1 MALLEIQHLPGV
13 PKERIELA
21 NGSNFYAWLEQQAFD
36 RDIAIVINGVLADEE
51 TELSFE
57 LTEFH
62 LIQIFNQP
70 RSIVSD
76 ILSPVFKLVTKVFSF
91 LAPKPSFSAADTNSK
106 ESPNNKLT
114 GQTNIARTYQAR
126 PDIYGQVRSYPDLIQ
141 QSMFEYVN
149 NLKQV
154 TEWMNF
160 GIGYYTV
167 ANVRYSESTLG
178 SLAGASYQ
186 VFQPGEVIPVIYEGF
201 EFDDVDGQELPG
213 PNESEDIPI
222 ESATATEVV
231 QGVFS
236 GNQISM
242 KLVKQ
247 AEFDYFYGLSF
258 PHAVSFVINVT
269 YNTAS
274 GTVTKDITLNAD
286 LINAEIT
293 DDGSVIDPEYYY
305 TFYFNNLSGSD
316 ASTTPS
322 TATINNTKFILN
334 DNQPLIV
341 GPFFSPVAGDQLWVH
356 LNAQLGDGNWAS
368 TAITIWKVDDD
379 NIQIPGTTEHFTAGF
394 DEVSKTD
401 NYYLTKKI
409 TPAAGYGRYALQ
421 FNRLE
426 NSNDSS
432 VLKLEEI
439 HSVRVRSNEV
449 HPDDSLVR
457 VTVRATEQ
465 ATGARDRK
473 YNALVT
479 RHTISYDINT
489 RKVDYT
495 LRPSRSFA
503 DAVAHE
509 WLVIGKQPVDT
520 IDLYELYSIYQ
531 SLPDRRLGYFD
542 YTFDDEDISL
552 GNRVETICNA
562 ARVIAY
568 WDDGVLTFARD
579 ERKEF
584 PSAVFNRA
592 NIVADEY
599 KISYDMTMPGGY
611 DGVEI
616 EYVSPKT
623 NKKTYIR
630 YRITDTGI
638 VEQAALSP
646 LKISL
651 SGCRNEYQ
659 ARDRALLEV
668 NRLISSR
675 MKMNMKTLA
684 DGEYVSPGEM
694 IVVADTYDTN
704 QQAGYI
710 VARNGNNFDTSEQI
724 NFAGDMYVR
733 VTDAIG
739 NSTDKIR
746 AYPRTDTT
754 FGFTAAVPSIT
765 LNIFDGYNVQS
776 PSRYVI
782 ATTEEMEAMRWRVS
796 DKKPNSDG
804 TFSLTCDEYFD
815 AKPDYNV

>member
-13 PKERIELA
+13 PKERVELA
-21 NGSNFYAWLEQQAFD
+21 NGSNFYTWLEQQAFD
-36 RDIAIVINGVLADEE
+36 MDIAIVINGILADDE

-57 LTEFH
+57 LTELH
-62 LIQIFNQP
+62 RIQIFNQP

-76 ILSPVFKLVTKVFSF
+76 ILNPVFKLVTKVFSF
-91 LAPKPSFSAADTNSK
+91 LAPKPSFSSAADNNAK

-126 PDIYGQVRSYPDLIQ
+126 PDIYGQVRSFPDLIQ
-141 QSMFEYVN
+141 QSMFEFTDNIKY
-149 NLKQV
+149 V

-160 GIGYYTV
+160 GIGNYTIES
-167 ANVRYSESTLG
+167 VRYSES
-178 SLAGASYQ
+178 SLAAIAGSSYQ
-186 VFQPGEVIPVIYEGF
+186 FYPPGTVIPEIIQGF
-201 EFDDVDGQELPG
+201 EFDDVDGQEVLG
-213 PNESEDIPI
+213 PNESGSEIV
-222 ESATATEVV
+222 ATATTNDVISGTLTGTSAAIKIV
-231 QGVFS
+231 QSSDF
-236 GNQISM
+236 NYF
-242 KLVKQ
+242 
-247 AEFDYFYGLSF
+247 FDIPKPL
-258 PHAVSFVINVT
+258 PVQVTVNVT
-269 YNTAS
+269 RHLAA
-274 GTVTKDITLNAD
+274 GDVTGDITFSASLD
-286 LINAEIT
+286 SVAES
-293 DDGSVIDPEYYY
+293 DDGSIIDPTEYF
-305 TFYFNNLSGSD
+305 TFQLSDINSPVEIPSGS
-316 ASTTPS
+316 
-322 TATINNTKFILN
+322 TINNTIFTLTENKGNIS
-334 DNQPLIV
+334 
-341 GPFFSPVAGDQLWVH
+341 GPYFAAIEGGELWVH
-356 LNAQLGDGNWAS
+356 MQAQLGSGARAIFELDYWA
-368 TAITIWKVDDD
+368 VDDD
-379 NIQIPGTTEHFTAGF
+379 NNIISPLYSYTGNVYNASSSRSDYIYGTFKFTPPPGKA
-394 DEVSKTD
+394 
-401 NYYLTKKI
+401 
-409 TPAAGYGRYALQ
+409 RYAFQVRKTNNSSDSNLLQ
-421 FNRLE
+421 IAE
-426 NSNDSS
+426 A
-432 VLKLEEI
+432 
-439 HSVRVRSNEV
+439 HSVTRRKNVTYPN
-449 HPDDSLVR
+449 DTLVK

-465 ATGARDRK
+465 ATGSRDRK

-489 RKVDYT
+489 RTVDYT

-509 WLVIGKQPVDT
+509 WLVIGKQPEDT
-520 IDLYELYSIYQ
+520 IDLYEIYSIYQ
-531 SLPDRRLGYFD
+531 SLPDQRLGYFD
-542 YTFDDEDISL
+542 YTFDDEDVSL

-611 DGVEI
+611 DGVEV
-616 EYVSPKT
+616 EYVSPRT

-638 VEQAALSP
+638 VEQAALAP

-659 ARDRALLEV
+659 AEDRALLEV

-710 VARNGNNFDTSEQI
+710 VARNGNDFDTSEQI

-733 VTDAIG
+733 VTDSIG

-746 AYPRTDTT
+746 AYPRTDTK

-765 LNIFDGYNVQS
+765 LNIFDGYNIQS

-782 ATTEEMEAMRWRVS
+782 ATTEEMETMRWRVS

-815 AKPDYNV
+815 AKPDFNV

>member
-21 NGSNFYAWLEQQAFD
+21 NGSNFYTWLEQQAFD
-36 RDIAIVINGVLADEE
+36 MDIAIVINGVLADEE
-51 TELSFE
+51 TELSFK
-57 LTEFH
+57 LTELH
-62 LIQIFNQP
+62 RIQIFNQP
-70 RSIVSD
+70 QSIVSD

-91 LAPKPSFSAADTNSK
+91 LAPKPSFSSAADNNAK

-126 PDIYGQVRSYPDLIQ
+126 PDIYGQVRSFPDLIQ
-141 QSMFEYVN
+141 QSMFEFIGNIKY
-149 NLKQV
+149 V

-160 GIGYYTV
+160 GIGNYTV
-167 ANVRYSESTLG
+167 ESVRYSESSLG
-178 SLAGASYQ
+178 SIAGASYQ
-186 VFQPGEVIPVIYEGF
+186 FYPPDTVIPEIIQGF
-201 EFDDVDGQELPG
+201 EFDDVDGQEVLG
-213 PNESEDIPI
+213 PNEDNSEQV
-222 ESATATEVV
+222 ATATTNDVV
-231 QGVFS
+231 S
-236 GNQISM
+236 GTITGTSAA
-242 KLVKQ
+242 VKIVQ
-247 AEFDYFYGLSF
+247 SSDFDYFYDIPKPL
-258 PHAVSFVINVT
+258 PVQVTVNVT
-269 YNTAS
+269 RHLAS
-274 GTVTKDITLNAD
+274 GDVTENVTFSASLDAAT
-286 LINAEIT
+286 ES
-293 DDGSVIDPEYYY
+293 DDGAVIDPVNYF
-305 TFYFNNLSGSD
+305 TFQLSSINSPVEIPSGS
-316 ASTTPS
+316 
-322 TATINNTKFILN
+322 TINNTIFTLTENKGNIS
-334 DNQPLIV
+334 
-341 GPFFSPVAGDQLWVH
+341 GPYFAAIEGDELWVH
-356 LNAQLGDGNWAS
+356 LQAQLGKREGADFLIEYWA
-368 TAITIWKVDDD
+368 VNDD
-379 NIQIPGTTEHFTAGF
+379 NDRISPTYSYKSFVFNYSDSRADYIYGTFKFT
-394 DEVSKTD
+394 
-401 NYYLTKKI
+401 
-409 TPAAGYGRYALQ
+409 PPYGKARYAFQLRKTNNSSDSNLLQ
-421 FNRLE
+421 IAE
-426 NSNDSS
+426 A
-432 VLKLEEI
+432 
-439 HSVRVRSNEV
+439 HSVTRRTNVTYPN
-449 HPDDSLVR
+449 DTLVK

-465 ATGARDRK
+465 ATSSRDRK

-489 RKVDYT
+489 RTVDYT

-509 WLVIGKQPVDT
+509 WLVIGKQPEDT

-531 SLPDRRLGYFD
+531 SLPDPLLGYFD

-668 NRLISSR
+668 NRLVSSR

-710 VARNGNNFDTSEQI
+710 VARNGNYFDTSEQI
-724 NFAGDMYVR
+724 NFAGDMHVR
-733 VTDAIG
+733 VTDSIG

-746 AYPRTDTT
+746 AYPRTDTK

-782 ATTEEMEAMRWRVS
+782 ATTAEMEAMRWRVS

>member
-21 NGSNFYAWLEQQAFD
+21 NGSNFYTWLEQQEFD

-51 TELSFE
+51 TELSFK
-57 LTEFH
+57 LTELH
-62 LIQIFNQP
+62 RIQIFNQP
-70 RSIVSD
+70 KSIVSD

-242 KLVKQ
+242 KIVKQ

-489 RKVDYT
+489 RTVDYT

-509 WLVIGKQPVDT
+509 WLVIGKQPADT

-531 SLPDRRLGYFD
+531 SLPDPRLGYFD

-659 ARDRALLEV
+659 AKDRALLEV
-668 NRLISSR
+668 NRLVSSR

-704 QQAGYI
+704 QQAGHI

-724 NFAGDMYVR
+724 NFSGDMYVR
-733 VTDAIG
+733 VTDSIG

-746 AYPRTDTT
+746 AYPRIDTK

-782 ATTEEMEAMRWRVS
+782 ATTAEMEAMRWRVS
-796 DKKPNSDG
+796 DKKTNSDG

>member
-21 NGSNFYAWLEQQAFD
+21 NGSNFYTWLEKQAFD

-57 LTEFH
+57 LTELH
-62 LIQIFNQP
+62 RIQIFDQP
-70 RSIVSD
+70 HGIVSD
-76 ILSPVFKLVTKVFSF
+76 ILSPIFKLVTKVFSF
-91 LAPKPSFSAADTNSK
+91 LAPKPSFSVADTNSK

-222 ESATATEVV
+222 ESATANEVV

-242 KLVKQ
+242 KIVKQ

-286 LINAEIT
+286 LINAEMT
-293 DDGSVIDPEYYY
+293 DDGSVINPEYYY

-341 GPFFSPVAGDQLWVH
+341 GPFFSPVAGNQLWVH

-426 NSNDSS
+426 NSNDAS

-439 HSVRVRSNEV
+439 HSVRVRNNEV

-489 RKVDYT
+489 RAVDYT

-509 WLVIGKQPVDT
+509 WLVIGKQPEGT

-531 SLPDRRLGYFD
+531 SLPDPLLGYFD

-616 EYVSPKT
+616 EYVSPRT

-668 NRLISSR
+668 NRLVSSR

-710 VARNGNNFDTSEQI
+710 VARNGNDFDTSEQI
-724 NFAGDMYVR
+724 NFSGDMYVR
-733 VTDAIG
+733 VTDSIG

-746 AYPRTDTT
+746 AYPRTDTK
-754 FGFTAAVPSIT
+754 FGFTAAVPNIT

>member
-13 PKERIELA
+13 PKERIKLA
-21 NGSNFYAWLEQQAFD
+21 NGNNFYNWLEQQAFD
-36 RDIAIVINGVLADEE
+36 RDIAIVINGILADDE

-57 LTEFH
+57 LTELH
-62 LIQIFNQP
+62 RIQIFNQP
-70 RSIVSD
+70 HGVVSD
-76 ILSPVFKLVTKVFSF
+76 ILNPIFKLVTKVFSF

-167 ANVRYSESTLG
+167 ENVRYSESTLG

-222 ESATATEVV
+222 ESATANEVV

-242 KLVKQ
+242 KIVKQ
-247 AEFDYFYGLSF
+247 SEFDYFYGLSF

-341 GPFFSPVAGDQLWVH
+341 GPFFAPVAGDQLWVH

-379 NIQIPGTTEHFTAGF
+379 NIQIPGTTEHFSAGF
-394 DEVSKTD
+394 PTVSKTD

-489 RKVDYT
+489 RTVDYT

-509 WLVIGKQPVDT
+509 WLVIGKQPADT

-531 SLPDRRLGYFD
+531 SLPDSRLGYFD

-568 WDDGVLTFARD
+568 WDDGLLTFARD

-592 NIVADEY
+592 NIVADEH

-630 YRITDTGI
+630 YRITDAGI

-710 VARNGNNFDTSEQI
+710 VARNGNDFDTSEQI

-733 VTDAIG
+733 VTDSIG

-746 AYPRTDTT
+746 AYTRTDTK
-754 FGFTAAVPSIT
+754 FGFTAAVPNIT

>member
-13 PKERIELA
+13 PKERIELT
-21 NGSNFYAWLEQQAFD
+21 NGSNFYNWLEQQAFD

-57 LTEFH
+57 LTELH
-62 LIQIFNQP
+62 RIQIFNQP

-76 ILSPVFKLVTKVFSF
+76 ILNPVFKLVTKVFSF
-91 LAPKPSFSAADTNSK
+91 LAPKPSFSSAADNNAK

-126 PDIYGQVRSYPDLIQ
+126 PDIYGQVRSFPDLIQ
-141 QSMFEYVN
+141 QSMFEFTDNIKY
-149 NLKQV
+149 V

-160 GIGYYTV
+160 GIGHYTIES
-167 ANVRYSESTLG
+167 VRYSESSLG
-178 SLAGASYQ
+178 AIAGASYQ
-186 VFQPGEVIPVIYEGF
+186 FYPPTTVIPEIIQGF
-201 EFDDVDGQELPG
+201 EFDDVDGQEVLG
-213 PNESEDIPI
+213 PNESGSEPV
-222 ESATATEVV
+222 ATATTNDVISGALTGTSAAIKIV
-231 QGVFS
+231 QSSDF
-236 GNQISM
+236 NYF
-242 KLVKQ
+242 
-247 AEFDYFYGLSF
+247 FDIPKPL
-258 PHAVSFVINVT
+258 PVQVTVNVT
-269 YNTAS
+269 RHLAAGDVTA
-274 GTVTKDITLNAD
+274 DITFSASLD
-286 LINAEIT
+286 SVAES
-293 DDGSVIDPEYYY
+293 DDGAIIDPTEYF
-305 TFYFNNLSGSD
+305 TFQLSDINSPVEIPAGS
-316 ASTTPS
+316 
-322 TATINNTKFILN
+322 TINNTIFTLTENKGNIS
-334 DNQPLIV
+334 
-341 GPFFSPVAGDQLWVH
+341 GPYFAAIEGDELWVH
-356 LNAQLGDGNWAS
+356 MQAQLGTEAIARFVLDYWA
-368 TAITIWKVDDD
+368 VDDD
-379 NIQIPGTTEHFTAGF
+379 NNIISPLYTYTGNLYNASDSRSDYIYGTFKF
-394 DEVSKTD
+394 
-401 NYYLTKKI
+401 
-409 TPAAGYGRYALQ
+409 TPAFGKARYAFQVRKTNNSSDSNLLQ
-421 FNRLE
+421 IAE
-426 NSNDSS
+426 A
-432 VLKLEEI
+432 
-439 HSVRVRSNEV
+439 HSVTRRKNVTYPN
-449 HPDDSLVR
+449 DTLVK

-465 ATGARDRK
+465 ATGSRDRK

-489 RKVDYT
+489 RTVNYT

-509 WLVIGKQPVDT
+509 WLVIGKQPEDT

-531 SLPDRRLGYFD
+531 SLPEPRLGYFD

-611 DGVEI
+611 DGVEV
-616 EYVSPKT
+616 EYVSPRT

-630 YRITDTGI
+630 YRITAIGI

-710 VARNGNNFDTSEQI
+710 VARNGNDFDTSEQI

-733 VTDAIG
+733 VTDSIG

-746 AYPRTDTT
+746 AYPRTDTK

-782 ATTEEMEAMRWRVS
+782 ATTAEMEAMRWRVS

>member
-21 NGSNFYAWLEQQAFD
+21 NGSNFYTWLEQQAFD
-36 RDIAIVINGVLADEE
+36 RDIAIVINGVLADED

-57 LTEFH
+57 LIELH
-62 LIQIFNQP
+62 RIQIFNQP

-91 LAPKPSFSAADTNSK
+91 LAPKPSFSTSADNNAK

-126 PDIYGQVRSYPDLIQ
+126 PDIYGQVRSFPDLIQ
-141 QSMFEYVN
+141 QSMFEFTDNIKY
-149 NLKQV
+149 V

-160 GIGYYTV
+160 GIGQYTV
-167 ANVRYSESTLG
+167 ESVRYSESSLG
-178 SLAGASYQ
+178 AIAGASYQ
-186 VFQPGEVIPVIYEGF
+186 FYPPGTVIPEIIQGF
-201 EFDDVDGQELPG
+201 EFDDVDGQEVLG
-213 PNESEDIPI
+213 PNEDNSEQV
-222 ESATATEVV
+222 ATATTNDVV
-231 QGVFS
+231 S
-236 GNQISM
+236 GTITGTSAA
-242 KLVKQ
+242 VKIVQ
-247 AEFDYFYGLSF
+247 SSDFDYFYDIPKPL
-258 PHAVSFVINVT
+258 PVQVTVNVT
-269 YNTAS
+269 RHLAS
-274 GTVTKDITLNAD
+274 GDVTENVTFSASLDAAT
-286 LINAEIT
+286 ES
-293 DDGSVIDPEYYY
+293 DDGSVIDPVKYF
-305 TFYFNNLSGSD
+305 TFQLSAINSPVEIPSGS
-316 ASTTPS
+316 
-322 TATINNTKFILN
+322 TINNTIFTLTENKGNIS
-334 DNQPLIV
+334 
-341 GPFFSPVAGDQLWVH
+341 GPYFAAIEGDELWVH
-356 LNAQLGDGNWAS
+356 LQAQLGKREGADFLLEYWA
-368 TAITIWKVDDD
+368 VNDD
-379 NIQIPGTTEHFTAGF
+379 NDRISPTYSYSSFVFNASYNRADYIYGTFKFT
-394 DEVSKTD
+394 
-401 NYYLTKKI
+401 
-409 TPAAGYGRYALQ
+409 PPYGKARYAFQLRKTNNSSDSNLLQ
-421 FNRLE
+421 IAE
-426 NSNDSS
+426 A
-432 VLKLEEI
+432 
-439 HSVRVRSNEV
+439 HSVTRRKNVTYPN
-449 HPDDSLVR
+449 DTLVK

-465 ATGARDRK
+465 ATGSRDRK

-503 DAVAHE
+503 DAVTHE
-509 WLVIGKQPVDT
+509 WLVIGKQPADT

-531 SLPDRRLGYFD
+531 SLPDPRLGYFD

-579 ERKEF
+579 ERKEY

-638 VEQAALSP
+638 VEQSALSP

-659 ARDRALLEV
+659 AEDRALLEV

-733 VTDAIG
+733 VTDSIG

-746 AYPRTDTT
+746 AYPRTDTK

-782 ATTEEMEAMRWRVS
+782 ATTAEMEAMRWRVS

>member
-21 NGSNFYAWLEQQAFD
+21 NGSNFYTWLEQQAFD
-36 RDIAIVINGVLADEE
+36 RDIAIVINGILADDE

-57 LTEFH
+57 LTELH
-62 LIQIFNQP
+62 RIQIFNQP

-76 ILSPVFKLVTKVFSF
+76 ILNPVFKLVTKVFSF
-91 LAPKPSFSAADTNSK
+91 LAPKPSFSSAADNNAK

-126 PDIYGQVRSYPDLIQ
+126 PDIYGQVRSFPDLIQ
-141 QSMFEYVN
+141 QSMFEFTDNIKY
-149 NLKQV
+149 V

-160 GIGYYTV
+160 GIGNYTIES
-167 ANVRYSESTLG
+167 VRYSES
-178 SLAGASYQ
+178 SLAAIAGSSYQ
-186 VFQPGEVIPVIYEGF
+186 FYPPGTVIPEIIQGF
-201 EFDDVDGQELPG
+201 EFDDVDGQEVLG
-213 PNESEDIPI
+213 PNESGSEIV
-222 ESATATEVV
+222 ATATTNDVISGTLTGTSAAIKIV
-231 QGVFS
+231 QSSDF
-236 GNQISM
+236 NYF
-242 KLVKQ
+242 
-247 AEFDYFYGLSF
+247 FDIPKPL
-258 PHAVSFVINVT
+258 PVQVTVNVT
-269 YNTAS
+269 RHLAA
-274 GTVTKDITLNAD
+274 GDVTGDITFSASLD
-286 LINAEIT
+286 SVAESN
-293 DDGSVIDPEYYY
+293 DGSIIDPTEYF
-305 TFYFNNLSGSD
+305 TFQLSDINSPVEIPSGS
-316 ASTTPS
+316 
-322 TATINNTKFILN
+322 TINNTIFTLTENKGNIS
-334 DNQPLIV
+334 
-341 GPFFSPVAGDQLWVH
+341 GPYFAAIEGGELWVH
-356 LNAQLGDGNWAS
+356 MQAQLGSGARAIFELDYWA
-368 TAITIWKVDDD
+368 VDDD
-379 NIQIPGTTEHFTAGF
+379 NNIISPLYSYTGNVYNASSSRSDYIYGTFKFTPHPGKA
-394 DEVSKTD
+394 
-401 NYYLTKKI
+401 
-409 TPAAGYGRYALQ
+409 RYAFQVRKTNNSSDSNLLQ
-421 FNRLE
+421 IAE
-426 NSNDSS
+426 A
-432 VLKLEEI
+432 
-439 HSVRVRSNEV
+439 HSVTRRKNVTYPN
-449 HPDDSLVR
+449 DTLVK

-465 ATGARDRK
+465 ATGSRDRK

-489 RKVDYT
+489 RTVDYT

-509 WLVIGKQPVDT
+509 WLVIGKQPEDT
-520 IDLYELYSIYQ
+520 IDLYEIYSIYH
-531 SLPDRRLGYFD
+531 SLPDQRLGYFD
-542 YTFDDEDISL
+542 YTFDDEDVSL

-611 DGVEI
+611 DGVEV
-616 EYVSPKT
+616 EYVSPRT

-630 YRITDTGI
+630 YRITATGI

-668 NRLISSR
+668 NRLVSSR

-710 VARNGNNFDTSEQI
+710 VARNGNDFDTSEQI

-733 VTDAIG
+733 VTDSIG

-746 AYPRTDTT
+746 AYPRTDTK

-765 LNIFDGYNVQS
+765 LNIFDGYNIQS

-815 AKPDYNV
+815 AKPDFNV

>member
-21 NGSNFYAWLEQQAFD
+21 NGSNFYTWLEQQEFD

-51 TELSFE
+51 TELSFK
-57 LTEFH
+57 LTELH
-62 LIQIFNQP
+62 RIQIFNQP
-70 RSIVSD
+70 KSIVSD

-242 KLVKQ
+242 KIVKQ

-379 NIQIPGTTEHFTAGF
+379 NIQISGTTEHFTAGF

-489 RKVDYT
+489 RTVDYT

-509 WLVIGKQPVDT
+509 WLVIGKQPADT

-531 SLPDRRLGYFD
+531 SLPDPRLGYFD

-659 ARDRALLEV
+659 AKDRALLEV
-668 NRLISSR
+668 NRLVSSR

-724 NFAGDMYVR
+724 NFSGDMYVR
-733 VTDAIG
+733 VTDSIG

-746 AYPRTDTT
+746 AYPRIDTK

-782 ATTEEMEAMRWRVS
+782 ATTAEMEAMRWRVS

>member
-21 NGSNFYAWLEQQAFD
+21 NGSNFYTWLEQQEFE

-51 TELSFE
+51 TELSFK
-57 LTEFH
+57 LTELH
-62 LIQIFNQP
+62 RIQIFNQP
-70 RSIVSD
+70 QSIVSD

-91 LAPKPSFSAADTNSK
+91 LAPKPSFSASDTNSK

-167 ANVRYSESTLG
+167 ENVRYSESTLG

-222 ESATATEVV
+222 ESATANEVV

-242 KLVKQ
+242 KIVKQ

-341 GPFFSPVAGDQLWVH
+341 GPFFAPVAGDQLWVH

-394 DEVSKTD
+394 PTVSKTD

-465 ATGARDRK
+465 ATGGRDRK

-479 RHTISYDINT
+479 RHTISYDIST
-489 RKVDYT
+489 RTVDYT

-509 WLVIGKQPVDT
+509 WLVIGKQRPGT

-531 SLPDRRLGYFD
+531 SLPDSRLGYFD

-668 NRLISSR
+668 NRLVSSR

-710 VARNGNNFDTSEQI
+710 VARNGNGFDTSEQI
-724 NFAGDMYVR
+724 NFSGDMYVR
-733 VTDAIG
+733 VTDSIG

-746 AYPRTDTT
+746 AYPRIDTK
-754 FGFTAAVPSIT
+754 FGFTASVPNIT

-782 ATTEEMEAMRWRVS
+782 ATTAEMEAMRWRVS

>member
-21 NGSNFYAWLEQQAFD
+21 NGSNFYTWLEQQEFE

-51 TELSFE
+51 TELSFK
-57 LTEFH
+57 LTELH
-62 LIQIFNQP
+62 RIQIFNQP
-70 RSIVSD
+70 QSIVSD

-91 LAPKPSFSAADTNSK
+91 LAPKPSFSASDTNSK

-222 ESATATEVV
+222 ESATANEVV

-242 KLVKQ
+242 KIVKQ

-341 GPFFSPVAGDQLWVH
+341 GPFFAPVAGDQLWVH

-394 DEVSKTD
+394 PTVSKTD

-457 VTVRATEQ
+457 VTVRSTEQ

-489 RKVDYT
+489 RTVDYT

-509 WLVIGKQPVDT
+509 WLVIGKQPADT

-531 SLPDRRLGYFD
+531 SLPDPRLGYFD

-659 ARDRALLEV
+659 AKDRALLEV
-668 NRLISSR
+668 NRLVSSR

-710 VARNGNNFDTSEQI
+710 VARNGNDFDTSEQI

-733 VTDAIG
+733 VTDSIG

-746 AYPRTDTT
+746 AYPRTDTK

-782 ATTEEMEAMRWRVS
+782 ATTAEMESMRWRVS

>member
-36 RDIAIVINGVLADEE
+36 RDIAVVINGVLAGEE

-57 LTEFH
+57 LTELH
-62 LIQIFNQP
+62 RIQIFNQP

-91 LAPKPSFSAADTNSK
+91 LAPKPSFSSAADNNAK

-126 PDIYGQVRSYPDLIQ
+126 PDIYGQVRSFPDLIQ
-141 QSMFEYVN
+141 QSMFEFTDNIKY
-149 NLKQV
+149 V

-160 GIGYYTV
+160 GIGNYTIES
-167 ANVRYSESTLG
+167 VRYSESSLG
-178 SLAGASYQ
+178 AIAGSSYQ
-186 VFQPGEVIPVIYEGF
+186 FYPPSIVIPEIIQGF
-201 EFDDVDGQELPG
+201 EFDDVDGQEVLG
-213 PNESEDIPI
+213 PNESGSEPV
-222 ESATATEVV
+222 ATATTNDVISGTLTGTSAAIKIV
-231 QGVFS
+231 QSSDF
-236 GNQISM
+236 NYF
-242 KLVKQ
+242 
-247 AEFDYFYGLSF
+247 FDIPKPL
-258 PHAVSFVINVT
+258 PVQVTVNVT
-269 YNTAS
+269 RHLAA
-274 GTVTKDITLNAD
+274 GDVTGDITFSASLD
-286 LINAEIT
+286 SVAES
-293 DDGSVIDPEYYY
+293 DDGSIIDPTEYF
-305 TFYFNNLSGSD
+305 TFQLSDINSPVEIPAGS
-316 ASTTPS
+316 
-322 TATINNTKFILN
+322 TINNTIFTLTENKGNIS
-334 DNQPLIV
+334 
-341 GPFFSPVAGDQLWVH
+341 GPYFAAIEGDELWVH
-356 LNAQLGDGNWAS
+356 LQAQLGTEAIARFVLDYWA
-368 TAITIWKVDDD
+368 VDDD
-379 NIQIPGTTEHFTAGF
+379 NNIISPAYSYTGNLYNASDSRSDYIYGTFKFKPPFGKA
-394 DEVSKTD
+394 
-401 NYYLTKKI
+401 
-409 TPAAGYGRYALQ
+409 RYAFQVRKTNNSSDSNLLQ
-421 FNRLE
+421 IAE
-426 NSNDSS
+426 A
-432 VLKLEEI
+432 
-439 HSVRVRSNEV
+439 HSVTRRKDVTYPN
-449 HPDDSLVR
+449 DTLVK

-489 RKVDYT
+489 RTVDYM

-509 WLVIGKQPVDT
+509 WLVIGKQPADT

-531 SLPDRRLGYFD
+531 SLPDPRLGYFD

-630 YRITDTGI
+630 YRITDMGI
-638 VEQAALSP
+638 VEQAASSP
-646 LKISL
+646 MKISL

-668 NRLISSR
+668 NRLVSSR

-710 VARNGNNFDTSEQI
+710 VARNGNDFDTSEQI

-733 VTDAIG
+733 VTDSIG

-746 AYPRTDTT
+746 AYPRTDTK
-754 FGFTAAVPSIT
+754 FGFTAAVPNIT
-765 LNIFDGYNVQS
+765 LNIFDGYNIQS

-782 ATTEEMEAMRWRVS
+782 ATTEELEAMRWRVS
-796 DKKPNSDG
+796 EKKPNSDG

>member
-21 NGSNFYAWLEQQAFD
+21 NGSNFYTWLEQQEFE

-51 TELSFE
+51 TELSFK
-57 LTEFH
+57 LTELH
-62 LIQIFNQP
+62 RIQIFNQP
-70 RSIVSD
+70 KSIVSD

-167 ANVRYSESTLG
+167 ENVRYSESTLG

-222 ESATATEVV
+222 ESATANEVV

-242 KLVKQ
+242 KIVKQ

-341 GPFFSPVAGDQLWVH
+341 GPFFAPVAGDQLWVH

-394 DEVSKTD
+394 PTVSKTD

-489 RKVDYT
+489 RAVDYT

-509 WLVIGKQPVDT
+509 WLVIGKQPADT

-531 SLPDRRLGYFD
+531 SLPDSRLGYFD

-562 ARVIAY
+562 ERVIAY

-659 ARDRALLEV
+659 AKDRALLEV
-668 NRLISSR
+668 NRLVSSR

-739 NSTDKIR
+739 KSTDKIR
-746 AYPRTDTT
+746 AYPRTDTK

-782 ATTEEMEAMRWRVS
+782 ATTAEMEAMRWRVS